1 MTNRRASATASTNDK
16 ALATFVAAKTEIDA
30 RLERLKALS
39 DEHFGFDPDAIN
51 WGSVGSIESVAAD
64 LRRIT
69 DFLFGEGEFAK

>member
-1 MTNRRASATASTNDK
+1 MTNHRAAATNDK
-16 ALATFVAAKTEIDA
+16 ALTAFVAAKTEIDA